1 MQVLGRLFYGYYG
14 IVRFPGLLRSAFQL
28 RLVHQD
34 RSYRVDTDRGLP
46 G

>member
-1 MQVLGRLFYGYYG
+1 MQVFGRLFYDYYG
-14 IVRFPGLLRSAFQL
+14 IVRFPGLLRSTFQL

-34 RSYRVDTDRGLP
+34 RSYRVDTDQGLP